1 MDETPRDRGRPAA
14 GEQREPSD
22 ERRDASAPDSDRDSE
37 RRRERKWRI
46 GAAQMAAPST
56 RRWRRAGRSDSQR

>member
-14 GEQREPSD
+14 GEQREPGD
-22 ERRDASAPDSDRDSE
+22 ERRDAPARDTERDDE

-56 RRWRRAGRSDSQR
+56 RRWRRAGGSDSQR